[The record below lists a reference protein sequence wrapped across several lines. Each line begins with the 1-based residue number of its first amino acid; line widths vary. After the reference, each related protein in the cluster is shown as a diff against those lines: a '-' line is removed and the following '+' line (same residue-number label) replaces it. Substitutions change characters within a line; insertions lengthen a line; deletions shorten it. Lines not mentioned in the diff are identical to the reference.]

1 MNPARKKITS
11 MTHERITVLLPCHSL
26 EDFPVWSR
34 GDEAE
39 DLLAAWTAA
48 WHPAL
53 IAGVGKMP
61 SWRGIDRP
69 ADGLLKSV
77 AIVPASFDHRFDV
90 TSHESDPADQVAV
103 TTAAVRH
110 LSDVGAIATEAAGL
124 LGVADR
130 LAAVSDDLVEDF
142 YALGLGWLL
151 AELLSRRMRSQSM
164 PEKDAFAG
172 ELVAAAK
179 AAMAGDAEE
188 ANQRL
193 DACHRHLETARAHY
207 YPVDVWLLD
216 LLLVVSSTLDER
228 LDQELTS
235 LAPSGLIAAG
245 ELIDQLAATR
255 PDRAAALKEA
265 VAAGRIEPIGGLWDD
280 ESLAGHAPETIL
292 DSLTRGG
299 DAWQRG
305 TGRRPVVYGRRT
317 GGSSALLP
325 QLLGSL
331 GYQGAIWNLF
341 DGSPLPDP
349 GSSRIRWTGSG
360 GGAIEAL
367 AKPPLDARDAS
378 TILGLPEKLG
388 SAMDHEHAVVLV
400 FARYPGTS
408 SPWYERLRRITTRGT
423 VLGRFALPSTVL
435 SETASASITVNYG
448 PDAFRPP
455 LPEATATAAET
466 LVAPRQAAR
475 REAAGLASNLQRFQE
490 ALGPNAS
497 SSDVATAAATA
508 SSASSPTAQRPVG
521 LVSRV
526 SSLLPW
532 NRKASSASDEILDNG
547 LVRLRLHPETGGILS
562 LRRSDDTA
570 NRLSQRLTRRVT
582 RPPAGSRWQ
591 DPLERSDYAGMVA
604 DTVGRCEDSPH
615 DTLKSTGRLV
625 DAQGTVVG
633 RFSQRITLPAEAS
646 LIWLD
651 IDLQLDEVLSGNPL
665 ENYAACRF
673 AWSENDAVDLSRSI
687 HTQSV
692 PSERNVIMAE
702 HFVELAIDDMRR
714 GSEPQRLQIFPLG
727 LPWHVRSHSHMLD
740 TLLLPPGSSSGQ
752 FQLVLGVGRERPWD
766 DAIRLMAASESGGA
780 EGAFASIAR
789 PPEEGVALDGSA
801 RLTPG
806 SMITEND
813 QVVGLRCGLLESAG
827 RRHQARMRFPRTPV
841 AAWRCS
847 ADGKRGSS
855 LTIEDGTV
863 VMSLASYEWAFVE
876 VRFVAEDTPLASA
889 GDDA

>member
-1 MNPARKKITS
+1 

-53 IAGVGKMP
+53 VAGVGKMP

-69 ADGLLKSV
+69 ADGLVNSV
-77 AIVPASFDHRFDV
+77 AIVPAAFDHRFDV
-90 TSHESDPADQVAV
+90 TSHESDPADQVAL

-110 LSDVGAIATEAAGL
+110 LSDVDAISMEAARL
-124 LGVADR
+124 LGVSEHH
-130 LAAVSDDLVEDF
+130 AAAPHDLVEDF
-142 YALGLGWLL
+142 YAVGLAWLL

-164 PEKDAFAG
+164 PEKDAFAT

-179 AAMAGDAEE
+179 AAVAGDTDASS
-188 ANQRL
+188 QHL
-193 DACHRHLETARAHY
+193 DACHRHLETARSHY

-216 LLLVVSSTLDER
+216 LLLVVGSTLDER
-228 LDQELTS
+228 LDPELAS
-235 LAPSGLIAAG
+235 LSPSGLIAPG
-245 ELIDQLAATR
+245 VLIDQLAATR
-255 PDRAAALKEA
+255 PDRAAALREA
-265 VAAGRIEPIGGLWDD
+265 VAAGRVEPIGGLWDD
-280 ESLAGHAPETIL
+280 DTLAGLAPETIL
-292 DSLTRGG
+292 DSFTRGNE
-299 DAWQRG
+299 AWARCV
-305 TGRRPVVYGRRT
+305 GRQPSVYGRRT

-325 QLLGSL
+325 QLLSSL

-349 GSSRIRWTGSG
+349 GASRIRWTGSG

-367 AKPPLDARDAS
+367 AKPPLDARDAA

-408 SPWYERLRRITTRGT
+408 SPWYERLRRIALRGT

-448 PDAFRPP
+448 PDTFRPP

-466 LVAPRQAAR
+466 VSAPRQAAR
-475 REAAGLASNLQRFQE
+475 REALSLVSKLQRFQE
-490 ALGPNAS
+490 SLGATS
-497 SSDVATAAATA
+497 SCTAAANAAA
-508 SSASSPTAQRPVG
+508 SAANTSSFTQRPQAKGG
-521 LVSRV
+521 LLARV
-526 SSLLPW
+526 SKLLPW
-532 NRKASSASDEILDNG
+532 SGSSAATGDDLLDNG

-562 LRRSDDTA
+562 LRKSDDTA

-591 DPLERSDYAGMVA
+591 DPLERSDYATMVA
-604 DTVGRCEDSPH
+604 DTIGRCEASPS

-625 DAQGTVVG
+625 DAQGAVVG
-633 RFSQRITLPAEAS
+633 RFSQRITLPAES
-646 LIWLD
+646 TLIWLE
-651 IDLQLDEVLSGNPL
+651 IDLQLDEVLAGNPL

-673 AWSENDAVDLSRSI
+673 AWSENDSVDLSRSI

-692 PSERNVIMAE
+692 ASERNVLLAT

-714 GSEPQRLQIFPLG
+714 GSAPQRLQIYPMG

-740 TLLLPPGSSSGQ
+740 TVLLPPGSASGS
-752 FQLVLGVGRERPWD
+752 FQLALGVGRERPWD
-766 DAIRLMAASESGGA
+766 DSLLLMSSPEDGGA
-780 EGAFASIAR
+780 EGALAAVARGSDASLA
-789 PPEEGVALDGSA
+789 VDGSA
-801 RLTPG
+801 RLTVG
-806 SMITEND
+806 SLITDKD
-813 QVVGLRCGLLESAG
+813 QVVGIRCGLLESAG
-827 RRHQARMRFPRTPV
+827 RRQQAKLRFPCTPL

-855 LTIEDGTV
+855 LTIENESV
-863 VMSLASYEWAFVE
+863 VVSLASYEWAYVE
-876 VRFVAEDTPLASA
+876 VRFVAEEVTASA
-889 GDDA
+889 TGGEA